1 MSYTLLFGVADVDKN
16 ESVTEAE
23 VLECLQIY
31 MAVAASN
38 DITSE
43 FSGFAKAIF
52 RVFDLNGDGTL
63 EQEEIAV
70 FATELFAELHRL
82 VKGISTHFQHALKDN
97 RKPIHEML
105 SKGMGIV
112 MNDVKWPFPM
122 DELTSELNSVMTGDD
137 LNRILSEF
145 NGSFPGPEEYPE
157 EIQQFARAAYQSLS
171 EIRDL
176 ANAQIQNFFS
186 QVIEVAKDGSMTSE
200 DTVRF
205 GLTCVKQIFEG
216 FGEHSSTLMA
226 CVLKIGMFLIQRTLE
241 DMPSENPLK
250 FTVIDE
256 ELVKDILNT
265 AVSSV
270 ASHLQEVGM
279 QRYLEALS
287 LVFAGEDGCIK
298 GQVLRALHNITG
310 VVFELFDEEGVRS
323 KLEDKK
329 FTEGLEQSISALLK
343 NFDEN
348 ENGLLEESEILSF
361 VDKILQFILSAFDAT
376 IDFAAKIIMSTV
388 APVLAFCFDLK
399 VQVIGGS
406 QDVLKM
412 VDLSSVA
419 LALGMAMG
427 QHQVIKFALDVIGNE
442 SGNVDEKTLQGVC
455 FPLFKLF
462 LGSPPARAVSTQI
475 FRCSRQLIRGKFY
488 GTDAFV

>member
-157 EIQQFARAAYQSLS
+157 EIQQFARAA
-171 EIRDL
+171 
-176 ANAQIQNFFS
+176 
-186 QVIEVAKDGSMTSE
+186 
-200 DTVRF
+200 
-205 GLTCVKQIFEG
+205 
-216 FGEHSSTLMA
+216 
-226 CVLKIGMFLIQRTLE
+226 
-241 DMPSENPLK
+241 
-250 FTVIDE
+250 
-256 ELVKDILNT
+256 
-265 AVSSV
+265 
-270 ASHLQEVGM
+270 
-279 QRYLEALS
+279 
-287 LVFAGEDGCIK
+287 
-298 GQVLRALHNITG
+298 
-310 VVFELFDEEGVRS
+310 
-323 KLEDKK
+323 
-329 FTEGLEQSISALLK
+329 
-343 NFDEN
+343 
-348 ENGLLEESEILSF
+348 
-361 VDKILQFILSAFDAT
+361 
-376 IDFAAKIIMSTV
+376 
-388 APVLAFCFDLK
+388 
-399 VQVIGGS
+399 
-406 QDVLKM
+406 
-412 VDLSSVA
+412 
-419 LALGMAMG
+419 
-427 QHQVIKFALDVIGNE
+427 
-442 SGNVDEKTLQGVC
+442 
-455 FPLFKLF
+455 
-462 LGSPPARAVSTQI
+462 
-475 FRCSRQLIRGKFY
+475 
-488 GTDAFV
+488 